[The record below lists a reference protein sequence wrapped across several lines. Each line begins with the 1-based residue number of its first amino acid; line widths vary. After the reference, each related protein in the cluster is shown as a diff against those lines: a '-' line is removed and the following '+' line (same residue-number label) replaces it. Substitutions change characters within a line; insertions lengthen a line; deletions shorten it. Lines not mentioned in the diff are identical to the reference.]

1 MIKMTNVMTMTE
13 VEALFPECV
22 AKAEAIIDMVCEQ
35 YNCKW
40 YQAVEDFG
48 GMEMMEEAGVNPEV
62 IAAIC
67 YEI

>member
-1 MIKMTNVMTMTE
+1 MTNVMTMTE

-22 AKAEAIIDMVCEQ
+22 ATAEAIIDMVCEQ

-48 GMEMMEEAGVNPEV
+48 AYELMEVAGVNSEV

>member
-1 MIKMTNVMTMTE
+1 MTKVMTMTE
-13 VEALFPECV
+13 VEVLFPECV

-48 GMEMMEEAGVNPEV
+48 AYELMEEAGVNPEV